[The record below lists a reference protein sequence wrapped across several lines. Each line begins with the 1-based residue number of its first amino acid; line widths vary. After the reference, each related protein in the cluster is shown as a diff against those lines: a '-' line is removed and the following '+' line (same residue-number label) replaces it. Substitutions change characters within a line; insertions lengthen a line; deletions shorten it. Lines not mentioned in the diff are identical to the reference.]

1 MPLCQVHIPQVL
13 LCVSARRPANPTIAS
28 CVDPHQPAD
37 IRGQAGVL
45 EVGDNNN
52 FMINLKY
59 FIVQV
64 VNDVALFDKLGLAS
78 TLTPL
83 IEHLNAKREHVGSH
97 AFNLLTQSMN
107 ASLVLSVDLKELN
120 HLKVVLCRFFFV
132 NPLLHLVGI
141 EQKTKVEVSSRLD
154 QVL

>member
-1 MPLCQVHIPQVL
+1 MMSLEGTRGAIARYIPQVL

-64 VNDVALFDKLGLAS
+64 VNDVALFGLRYS
-78 TLTPL
+78 
-83 IEHLNAKREHVGSH
+83 
-97 AFNLLTQSMN
+97 
-107 ASLVLSVDLKELN
+107 
-120 HLKVVLCRFFFV
+120 
-132 NPLLHLVGI
+132 
-141 EQKTKVEVSSRLD
+141 
-154 QVL
+154 